1 MVQLC
6 DCQRG
11 DIIEINSII
20 VVLVENSCNYGYIFT
35 ALPKAYVTVESSQ
48 RLTYGYSNSGYER
61 VHRTYKVKRLGHIEL
76 EMEG

>member
-6 DCQRG
+6 DCQCG
-11 DIIEINSII
+11 DIIKIGDTI

-35 ALPKAYVTVESSQ
+35 ALPEAYVAVESSQ

-76 EMEG
+76 EFD